1 MFATGVL
8 VPAFATKYRE
18 EGTLPG
24 EAGPDTTLV
33 WPDALP
39 LKLAAFLVL
48 SVLFLRFWDRL
59 QRDERA
65 AR

>member
-1 MFATGVL
+1 VFATGVL
-8 VPAFATKYRE
+8 VPAFAREYRE

-24 EAGPDTTLV
+24 QAGPDTTLV
-33 WPDALP
+33 WPP
-39 LKLAAFLVL
+39 LKLAALFVL
-48 SVLFLRFWDRL
+48 AVLFLRFWDGL